1 MLIKSQSSKTI
12 VNTNTLTCLYVDENK
27 IYCCTT
33 HNYDECGYLMGT
45 YKTDNEA
52 RAALDKLYKAI
63 DEPKYDMGKEK
74 TLPETA
80 RIDFASGE
88 FPF

>member
-1 MLIKSQSSKTI
+1 MLIKSQSGKTV

-33 HNYDECGYLMGT
+33 HNYDEYGYLMGT
-45 YKTDNEA
+45 YKTNDKA
-52 RAALDKLYKAI
+52 KAALGRLYEAI
-63 DEPKYDMGKEK
+63 DEPKYDMGEEE

-80 RIDFASGE
+80 RIDFATGE
-88 FPF
+88 LPF